1 MAHDHHLDIPIDSF
15 RLPSAT
21 WTHVRNVLVATTVVG
36 WGACLA
42 GYLQDHDQFS
52 RSYLVAFLATIFM
65 ALGGMLFVMIQHLT
79 NSAWSVTVRRFMESL
94 MMSLPVGAI
103 LFIPIALNVH
113 SLYVWSLP
121 GGVAHFSGGKAS
133 YLNERFFVIR
143 AFIYFLIWTAL
154 SWRLWAI
161 SRKQDETKSASLC
174 YSAAKVSAP
183 GVFFLFITAT
193 LAAFDWNMSINPHWY
208 STIYGVYC
216 ITGGA
221 WGFFAC
227 LILICMRLR
236 ANGILTHSITVEH
249 YHDLGKWQFA
259 LTAFW
264 AYIAFSQYMLIWY
277 ANMPEETIY
286 YKVRMEG
293 TWRLLT
299 LALPLI
305 HFIFPFF
312 LLIARP
318 AKRTLSI
325 LSFISVYV
333 LIVHY
338 LDVYWMIMP
347 NYAKSGIQFHWMD
360 LAALVAVV
368 GTFGFFFWQRLKDA
382 PIVPEGDPRLA
393 KSLRFHNV

>member
-1 MAHDHHLDIPIDSF
+1 MAHDHPLDTPVDSF
-15 RLPSAT
+15 RLAAAT
-21 WTHVRNVLVATTVVG
+21 WTHVRNILAATALVG
-36 WGACLA
+36 WAACLA
-42 GYLQDHDQFS
+42 GYLQNQDQFA

-79 NSAWSVTVRRFMESL
+79 NSVWSVTVRRLMESL
-94 MMSLPVGAI
+94 MMSLPVGAL
-103 LFIPIALNVH
+103 LFIPIALNLH
-113 SLYVWSLP
+113 SLYEWVNP
-121 GGVAHFSGGKAS
+121 EVTQHFSATKAA
-133 YLNERFFVIR
+133 YLSEHGFVLR
-143 AFIYFLIWTAL
+143 AFIYFFIWTVL
-154 SWRLWAI
+154 SWRLWSI
-161 SRKQDETKSASLC
+161 SREQDHSGAASLC

-183 GVFFLFITAT
+183 GVFFLFLSAT

-216 ITGGA
+216 LSGGA
-221 WGFFAC
+221 WAFFA
-227 LILICMRLR
+227 ILIWICLRLR
-236 ANGILTHSITVEH
+236 ANGILTHSITPEH

-264 AYIAFSQYMLIWY
+264 AYIAFSQYLLIWY
-277 ANMPEETIY
+277 ANLPEETIY
-286 YKVRMEG
+286 YKVRLEG
-293 TWRLLT
+293 SWQLLT
-299 LALPLI
+299 KALPLI

-318 AKRTLSI
+318 IKRNLSI
-325 LSFISVYV
+325 LGFVAVYV

-347 NYAKSGIQFHWMD
+347 NYFKSGIQFHWLD
-360 LAALVAVV
+360 LATVVAVV
-368 GTFGFFFWQRLKDA
+368 GTYGFFFWQRLKDT

>member
-1 MAHDHHLDIPIDSF
+1 MAHDHHNDTPVDSF
-15 RLPSAT
+15 RLPAAT
-21 WTHVRNVLVATTVVG
+21 WTTVRNVLVAAALVG
-36 WGACLA
+36 WGACLT
-42 GYLQDHDQFS
+42 GYFQNQDEFV

-79 NSAWSVTVRRFMESL
+79 NSVWSVTVRRLMESL
-94 MMSLPVGAI
+94 MMSLPVGAL

-113 SLYVWSLP
+113 SLYEWSHP
-121 GGVAHFSGGKAS
+121 GGTEHFSPSKAN
-133 YLNERFFVIR
+133 YLSEHAFVIR
-143 AFIYFLIWTAL
+143 AFVYFLIWTIL

-161 SRKQDETKSASLC
+161 SRKQDETKAASLC

-183 GVFFLFITAT
+183 GVFFLFISAT
-193 LAAFDWNMSINPHWY
+193 LAAFDWNMSLNPHWY

-216 ITGGA
+216 LAGGA
-221 WGFFAC
+221 WGFFAI

-236 ANGILTHSITVEH
+236 ANGVLANSITVEH

-286 YKVRMEG
+286 YKVRLEG
-293 TWRLLT
+293 SWRLLT
-299 LALPLI
+299 LALPII

-318 AKRTLSI
+318 AKRTLGV
-325 LSFISVYV
+325 LSFISVYILV
-333 LIVHY
+333 VHY

-347 NYAKSGIQFHWMD
+347 NFYKAGLHFSWTD
-360 LAALVAVV
+360 AASVLAVAS
-368 GTFGFFFWQRLKDA
+368 TYGFFFWQRLKDA

-393 KSLRFHNV
+393 KALRFHNV